1 MKLGEKL
8 RATVKFIGTLMLM
21 ALLATLAMP
30 ISVHAD
36 THTVNI
42 STKPYAAGTTTPYDT
57 SITVSSDEGAMVS
70 VSTAANS
77 GYTFLRWVAQYDIG
91 RNITV
96 NSPSATVVT
105 QHLVNVYAEYVDN
118 STSGI
123 VTKVADSSQGTA
135 TGTRPWSWGTDGQY
149 FTISAVPNDPTK
161 YEFDYWKKGG
171 SKYSSSATVE
181 VQMPKIDYTKYDSET
196 GDAKNQVE
204 YTAYFKEKSGAHG
217 FRAIAGSDEGGNIT
231 GQPYLS
237 YESWKASGNVSV
249 TANPYEGYDFVKW
262 VAPDGSDYSTNN
274 NITVT
279 YPSPEPSEDDKKN
292 DIVYTAIFKP
302 HDSKGISAE
311 ARLDSETGN
320 IGGGSVSPSYVEWS
334 DSNKNQAISFTANPD
349 RNKKFVKWV
358 VPDSLSVKSSLS
370 NPNLSVV
377 MPASKPTD
385 NITITA
391 VFAADEKHE
400 VYFDV
405 LGESNGSYSSGL
417 GGTVTPPMIEPKD
430 GENTSVNVQAT
441 PWDGYEFEKWEL
453 EDSSTT
459 SVVLPADLT
468 KSAISITVKKQ
479 EDVTSDVH
487 IRAYF
492 KKATNKGYWTYGVE
506 GGDTSPR
513 YTKWQSGGGSFTIT
527 ATPKSGYKFD
537 HWEKY
542 DRKTGITNKL
552 YSSDSTCSVPFDAQ
566 APEDNIYFYAYFKKE
581 SGYGIYSYGIQG
593 GDTSP
598 RFTRWTEATKGTSVT
613 LTATPYDGYVFDHW
627 RFYNKETG
635 EQLENYSKLSTI
647 SVKMPLEEMN
657 ESRYYYAVFKPT
669 GDVGI
674 QAFTTDAAAGSVSPA
689 DKEKWTTTNKG
700 TPIAITATAK
710 PGHVFDHWRYLNK
723 ATGETIENYS
733 YSASTSVIMP
743 EEMSDDI
750 CLYAVFKEPS
760 KLGIYALG
768 VEGGEASPK
777 FSSWDTCKGQSISL
791 AATPNP
797 GYKFSHWR
805 YLNNATGE
813 TIDNYSTNQ
822 NISVKMPSSELT
834 DNIYYFAIFEKET
847 DKGIYSYGIQ
857 GGDTTPRFTKWS
869 DPTGPGAASS
879 IILTATPE
887 TDYVFDHW
895 RYYNAET
902 GQSIENYSGLA
913 SISVKIPTEE
923 MKDNHYYYA
932 VFKKVKNLGIYSY
945 GIEGGDT
952 TPRYTQWS
960 QQTANQ
966 SIQLQAIPD
975 ASKDYE
981 FDHWR
986 YLNKE
991 TGVTIENYSTQDKIS
1006 VVMPSEMNDS
1016 HYYFAVFKKKEVVG
1030 IYSYGIEGGD
1040 TSPRFTQWS
1049 ESTRNTTVNLRA
1061 TPDEGYLFDHW
1072 RLYKSATDETI
1083 ENYSV
1088 LPELSVTMPYDKPEG
1103 NIYYFAVFKKDENF
1117 GIYSYGIE
1125 GGDTNPRFTK
1135 WSEQTKS
1142 TSILLT
1148 ATPNDGYVFDHWNF
1162 FNGVTTAENVS
1173 SSPSYSVTMPSVA
1186 MTTNYYY
1193 YAVFREIDGIG
1204 IYSQGVQGGETSPR
1218 HVPWNSSTKGTS
1230 ITLTATPDKGYEFD
1244 HWSYYNKET
1253 GVTLQ
1258 NYSKATS
1265 ISVIM
1270 PDELVASRYYY
1281 AYFKKNNEKVKNP
1294 EIHVEGKQTGIAK
1307 EKYLDKWRT
1316 WIDPALKY
1324 VRSTIAGMA
1333 HNHTTEDA
1341 RVYDG
1346 NKDRGYDSGKAAA
1359 NLKSEIDANNQLKHS
1374 QSVDHPIISD
1384 YNGFSVSELSG
1395 LKAVFGGNVGA
1406 KTDDDAIA
1414 IAKEKYGELYKSEVV
1429 LAGDIYF
1436 ENEDGE
1442 RITGQ
1447 PSKDS
1452 TDATVVINGVN
1463 TEDTDIWML
1472 IYVDSASDEFII
1484 TPISDAATLIRFT
1497 LPDQFGGKITL
1508 LSVKYN

>member
-8 RATVKFIGTLMLM
+8 RATVRFIGIFMLM
-21 ALLATLAMP
+21 ALLALLAMP

-42 STKPYAAGTTTPYDT
+42 STKPGAAGTTTPYDT

-161 YEFDYWKKGG
+161 YEFDYWKKDG

-181 VQMPKIDYTKYDSET
+181 VQMPKIDYSKYDSET

-204 YTAYFKEKSGAHG
+204 YTAYFKEKSGEHG

-237 YESWKASGNVSV
+237 YDSWNASGNVSV
-249 TANPYEGYDFVKW
+249 TANPDEGYDFVKW
-262 VAPDGSDYSTNN
+262 VAPDGSDYSKNN
-274 NITVT
+274 AITVP
-279 YPSPEPSEDDKKN
+279 YPSPEPSADDKKN

-311 ARLDSETGN
+311 ARLDSETGS

-358 VPDSLSVKSSLS
+358 VPDNLSVKSSLS

-377 MPASKPTD
+377 MPASKPAD

-405 LGESNGSYSSGL
+405 LGESDGSYSSGL

-492 KKATNKGYWTYGVE
+492 KKATNKGYWTYGIE

-513 YTKWQSGGGSFTIT
+513 YTKWQSGGGSFTIS
-527 ATPKSGYKFD
+527 ATPQSGYVFD

-566 APEDNIYFYAYFKKE
+566 APKDNIYF
-581 SGYGIYSYGIQG
+581 
-593 GDTSP
+593 
-598 RFTRWTEATKGTSVT
+598 
-613 LTATPYDGYVFDHW
+613 
-627 RFYNKETG
+627 
-635 EQLENYSKLSTI
+635 
-647 SVKMPLEEMN
+647 
-657 ESRYYYAVFKPT
+657 
-669 GDVGI
+669 
-674 QAFTTDAAAGSVSPA
+674 
-689 DKEKWTTTNKG
+689 
-700 TPIAITATAK
+700 
-710 PGHVFDHWRYLNK
+710 
-723 ATGETIENYS
+723 
-733 YSASTSVIMP
+733 
-743 EEMSDDI
+743 
-750 CLYAVFKEPS
+750 
-760 KLGIYALG
+760 
-768 VEGGEASPK
+768 
-777 FSSWDTCKGQSISL
+777 
-791 AATPNP
+791 
-797 GYKFSHWR
+797 
-805 YLNNATGE
+805 
-813 TIDNYSTNQ
+813 
-822 NISVKMPSSELT
+822 
-834 DNIYYFAIFEKET
+834 
-847 DKGIYSYGIQ
+847 
-857 GGDTTPRFTKWS
+857 
-869 DPTGPGAASS
+869 
-879 IILTATPE
+879 
-887 TDYVFDHW
+887 
-895 RYYNAET
+895 
-902 GQSIENYSGLA
+902 
-913 SISVKIPTEE
+913 
-923 MKDNHYYYA
+923 
-932 VFKKVKNLGIYSY
+932 
-945 GIEGGDT
+945 
-952 TPRYTQWS
+952 
-960 QQTANQ
+960 
-966 SIQLQAIPD
+966 
-975 ASKDYE
+975 
-981 FDHWR
+981 
-986 YLNKE
+986 
-991 TGVTIENYSTQDKIS
+991 
-1006 VVMPSEMNDS
+1006 
-1016 HYYFAVFKKKEVVG
+1016 
-1030 IYSYGIEGGD
+1030 
-1040 TSPRFTQWS
+1040 
-1049 ESTRNTTVNLRA
+1049 
-1061 TPDEGYLFDHW
+1061 
-1072 RLYKSATDETI
+1072 
-1083 ENYSV
+1083 
-1088 LPELSVTMPYDKPEG
+1088 
-1103 NIYYFAVFKKDENF
+1103 
-1117 GIYSYGIE
+1117 
-1125 GGDTNPRFTK
+1125 
-1135 WSEQTKS
+1135 
-1142 TSILLT
+1142 
-1148 ATPNDGYVFDHWNF
+1148 
-1162 FNGVTTAENVS
+1162 
-1173 SSPSYSVTMPSVA
+1173 
-1186 MTTNYYY
+1186 

-1281 AYFKKNNEKVKNP
+1281 AYFKKNNEKVKNK
-1294 EIHVEGKQTGIAK
+1294 EIHVDGKETSITK
-1307 EKYLDKWRT
+1307 ESFLNKWRT

-1324 VRSTIAGMA
+1324 VRSTIQNMA
-1333 HNHTTEDA
+1333 RTHTAEDA
-1341 RVYDG
+1341 SVYEG
-1346 NKDRGYDSGKAAA
+1346 NKNRGYDSGKAASD
-1359 NLKSEIDANNQLKHS
+1359 LKAEIDLNNQFKHT
-1374 QSVDHPIISD
+1374 QSFDHPVIMDVS
-1384 YNGFSVSELSG
+1384 GFSVSEVSG
-1395 LKAVFGGNVGA
+1395 LNTVFVEGTGSI
-1406 KTDDDAIA
+1406 TDLETESYVND
-1414 IAKEKYGELYKSEVV
+1414 KFGELYIGEIV
-1429 LAGDIYF
+1429 LSGDIYF
-1436 ENEDGE
+1436 ENEKGE
-1442 RITGQ
+1442 RITAEL
-1447 PSKDS
+1447 SANS
-1452 TDATVVINGVN
+1452 SDATVVMSGI
-1463 TEDTDIWML
+1463 DTASAARWML
-1472 IYVDSASDEFII
+1472 VYKDSGENEFII
-1484 TPISDAATLIRFT
+1484 TPITDATSLIRFT
-1497 LPDQFGGKITL
+1497 LPDQAGGKITL
-1508 LSVKYN
+1508 VSVNYR